1 MYQLN
6 KLDPN
11 YVDFFSNIKKNLK
24 CFMLWK
30 VIYALFLHDNLYNSE
45 CVLGADKFAPSDKK
59 VSELFII

>member
-1 MYQLN
+1 
-6 KLDPN
+6 
-11 YVDFFSNIKKNLK
+11 
-24 CFMLWK
+24 MLWK